1 MEGRLGV
8 VINEL
13 LRSKPVVCDGA
24 VGTMLYSLGAPVG
37 QSVDQL
43 CLTVPDLVRQV
54 HSAYVEAGAQI
65 IETNTFG
72 ANRVMLDSHGLGGM
86 VREINLAGAALAREC
101 AGTAVVAGSVG
112 PTGKLIAPYGP
123 LSVDEAGSAFAE
135 QIQALCVSGVDLIII
150 ETMADIREA
159 VAAVK
164 AARSVCPDLPVICQ
178 MSFAQEGRTMMGV
191 DPRGAVEALEAL
203 GVDVIGANCG
213 SGPHDMWEV
222 MRQMA
227 QYATVPLIAQPN
239 AGFPQLLHGRSVYVA
254 TPDYIADYAKRF
266 VELGVAIVGGCCG
279 TTPEHIRAI
288 SAAVKG

>member
-1 MEGRLGV
+1 MIRK
-8 VINEL
+8 L
-13 LRSKPVVCDGA
+13 LENKPVICDGA

-43 CLTVPDLVRQV
+43 CVTAPDLVREV

-86 VREINLAGAALAREC
+86 VREINMAGAKLAREC
-101 AGTAVVAGSVG
+101 AGDGVAVAGSVG
-112 PTGKLIAPYGP
+112 PTGKLMSPYGP
-123 LSVDEAGSAFAE
+123 LSAAEAASAFSE
-135 QIQALCVSGVDLIII
+135 QIEALCESSVDLIII
-150 ETMADIREA
+150 ETMADIHEA
-159 VAAVK
+159 ESAVRAAK
-164 AARSVCPDLPVICQ
+164 SVCPGMPVICQ

-191 DPRGAVEALEAL
+191 DPKGAVEALETL
-203 GVDVIGANCG
+203 GADVIGANCG

-227 QYATVPLIAQPN
+227 EYATVPLIAQPN
-239 AGFPQLLHGRSVYVA
+239 AGFPQLVHGRSVYVA
-254 TPDYIADYAKRF
+254 TPDYLADYARRF

-279 TTPEHIRAI
+279 ATPDHIRAI
-288 SAAVKG
+288 SAAVRG